1 MLSSGP
7 AVRAR
12 DHSCTL
18 TAALVFCRTVDEDVL
33 NLHLDSRVDQVVEEG
48 VGKVVVSSRDS

>member
-18 TAALVFCRTVDEDVL
+18 TAALVFRGTVEEDVL
-33 NLHLDSRVDQVVEEG
+33 NLYLDSVVDQAVEEG
-48 VGKVVVSSRDS
+48 VGKVGVSSRDS